1 MTTNK
6 LQKLIAEKNRL
17 ELEITKL
24 KQNETQKQRTHILI
38 QKGALLD
45 KYFDTQHLS
54 IKETE
59 ELLQLFSNIIKE
71 KRPQRFNKST

>member
-45 KYFDTQHLS
+45 KYLDTQHLS